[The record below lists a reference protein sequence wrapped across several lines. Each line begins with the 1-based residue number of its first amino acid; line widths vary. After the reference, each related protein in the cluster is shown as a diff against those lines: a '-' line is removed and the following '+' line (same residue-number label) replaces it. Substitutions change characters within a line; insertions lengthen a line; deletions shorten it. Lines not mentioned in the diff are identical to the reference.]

1 MTDDT
6 VAEFD
11 LGDLETGDEA
21 TLAIK
26 GRDGK
31 PTTWLW
37 TFYGPAHPKTLAAA
51 DRVSKKWLREAEA
64 KEQAQVNGKKWKAEE
79 RSIDEI
85 SSENVR
91 NIVDRLK
98 EFTPVRLNGTLIE
111 FSADAAR
118 QILLDPRKAAVLNQ
132 VTEFLK
138 EQENFMK
145 PLAKG

>member
-1 MTDDT
+1 
-6 VAEFD
+6 
-11 LGDLETGDEA
+11 
-21 TLAIK
+21 
-26 GRDGK
+26 
-31 PTTWLW
+31 
-37 TFYGPAHPKTLAAA
+37 
-51 DRVSKKWLREAEA
+51 
-64 KEQAQVNGKKWKAEE
+64 
-79 RSIDEI
+79 
-85 SSENVR
+85 VR